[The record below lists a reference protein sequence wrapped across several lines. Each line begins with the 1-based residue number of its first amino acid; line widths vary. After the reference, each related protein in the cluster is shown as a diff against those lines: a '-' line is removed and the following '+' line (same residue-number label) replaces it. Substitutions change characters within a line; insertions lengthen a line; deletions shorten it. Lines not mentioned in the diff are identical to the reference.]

1 MSILIVDDNPDN
13 LKLTQILLELEGYEV
28 ITAQDAEQA
37 LSVLSGC
44 RPDLILMDIQ
54 LPGMDGLEL
63 TRRLRKTPD
72 MCDVRIVAL
81 TAYAMKGDEENARA
95 AGCDGYIA
103 KPIDTR
109 TFPAVVQGFLK
120 ACAEPPTVAGS
131 GRFQT
136 ADPSGLDP
144 ETPDP
149 ANQSTSSYAEKKAS
163 GR

>member
-1 MSILIVDDNPDN
+1 MKSTAILVVDDNPDN

-28 ITAQDAEQA
+28 LTAQDAEQA
-37 LSVLSGC
+37 LSVLAGC
-44 RPDLILMDIQ
+44 IPGLILMDIQ

-63 TRRLRKTPD
+63 TRRLRQMPGLS
-72 MCDVRIVAL
+72 DVKIVAL

-120 ACAEPPTVAGS
+120 VCPHPPSVAGS

-136 ADPSGLDP
+136 AHPAAGDNEEGDRRMRERTAP
-144 ETPDP
+144 E
-149 ANQSTSSYAEKKAS
+149 
-163 GR
+163 